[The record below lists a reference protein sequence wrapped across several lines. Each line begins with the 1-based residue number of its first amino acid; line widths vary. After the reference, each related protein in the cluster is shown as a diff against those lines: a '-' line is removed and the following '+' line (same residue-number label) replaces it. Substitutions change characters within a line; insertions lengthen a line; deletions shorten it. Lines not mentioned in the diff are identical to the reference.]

1 MVILDVRSTR
11 VFSWGKVLILILELF
26 HILRIRLLKVFV
38 AVKVYIIDVNIS
50 ISEIMIIKI
59 VVLRN
64 FLFMLE
70 VKFSFFSLF
79 ILLFHL
85 FVIKI
90 IVMIVIVV
98 VLLFNNKVLLMRV
111 HEFNEIIIGHELG
124 MLISMEFFFI
134 KSIR

>member
-1 MVILDVRSTR
+1 
-11 VFSWGKVLILILELF
+11 
-26 HILRIRLLKVFV
+26 
-38 AVKVYIIDVNIS
+38 
-50 ISEIMIIKI
+50 MIIKM

-98 VLLFNNKVLLMRV
+98 VLLFNKRVLLMRNQLKKCAV
-111 HEFNEIIIGHELG
+111 
-124 MLISMEFFFI
+124 
-134 KSIR
+134 